1 MFGFVYRA
9 AQVPPVCR
17 FVLHLIV
24 YSSLYLSVAGAAMVY
39 VSCLLQGLPFDPVA
53 AVILMLVTFAVY
65 NLNRKTDE
73 DEDAINHSER
83 YAFTKEYGPILF
95 RSAAAAY
102 IIALCLSACLGYES
116 LLVTAVPLIAGVVY
130 SVPLFP
136 IRLGFRRLKEVPFMK
151 SLIVAFSWAVP
162 PALLPVCHAALPAG
176 SAAGIVGVFFFLLVF
191 TNTVVFDVR
200 DVEGDMASGVKTIPT
215 ILGTRRALLLLTGI
229 NVSLGAALVLAGRLF
244 LPGSCT
250 ALMLAAGIVYAQAY
264 VLCFQRLRTKKLLFE
279 LLADGQFIVLGGV
292 AYLLTLTVP

>member
-1 MFGFVYRA
+1 
-9 AQVPPVCR
+9 
-17 FVLHLIV
+17 
-24 YSSLYLSVAGAAMVY
+24 MVY

-83 YAFTKEYGPILF
+83 YAFTKEYGPVLF

-102 IIALCLSACLGYES
+102 IIALCISACLGFES

-136 IRLGFRRLKEVPFMK
+136 ILLGFRRLKEVPFMK

-162 PALLPVCHAALPAG
+162 PALLPVCHAALPAS

-191 TNTVVFDVR
+191 TNTVVFDIR
-200 DVEGDMASGVKTIPT
+200 DMEGDMASGVKTIPA
-215 ILGTRRALLLLTGI
+215 ILGTQRALLLLTGI
-229 NVSLGAALVLAGRLF
+229 NVSLGAALVLAGGF

-250 ALMLAAGIVYAQAY
+250 ALMLAAGIVYAQGY
-264 VLCFQRLRTKKLLFE
+264 VLYFQRLRTKKLLFE
-279 LLADGQFIVLGGV
+279 LLADGQFIVLGDV
-292 AYLLTLTVP
+292 VYLLTLAMP